1 MLGAGCWAMGDGRW
15 ALELLL
21 LLARM
26 LRFEGRP
33 CRGWWGTDGRFPRGS
48 GAEGQAGRGGA
59 TGQGLRFAVPVFQ
72 RSSVPDPGR
81 LRLRTQTKRDRQEV
95 PDGIAIGIRGRDRY
109 RCPWDLA
116 PG

>member
-1 MLGAGCWAMGDGRW
+1 VLGDGRW
-15 ALELLL
+15 ARALELLLLLLL

-59 TGQGLRFAVPVFQ
+59 TGQGLWFAAVPVFPVFQ
-72 RSSVPDPGR
+72 ILG
-81 LRLRTQTKRDRQEV
+81 
-95 PDGIAIGIRGRDRY
+95 G
-109 RCPWDLA
+109 
-116 PG
+116 